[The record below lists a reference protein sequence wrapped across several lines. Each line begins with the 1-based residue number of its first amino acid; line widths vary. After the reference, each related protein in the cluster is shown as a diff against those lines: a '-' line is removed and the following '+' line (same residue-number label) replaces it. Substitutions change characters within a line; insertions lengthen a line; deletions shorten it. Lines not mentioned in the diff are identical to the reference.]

1 MAAPRR
7 RPEQVGELVR
17 QVIAEALL
25 REVRDPRIRLVTVTR
40 VTVTGDLSL
49 ARVFVSVSGDE
60 TDREA
65 ALAGLESASGFLR
78 ARVARAL
85 HNRTTPELVFEPDRG
100 AEHAHRIDQILG
112 ELRRAEEGRGGAP

>member
-25 REVRDPRIRLVTVTR
+25 REVRDPRIKLVTVTR

-49 ARVFVSVSGDE
+49 ARVYVTASGDDA
-60 TDREA
+60 DRDA

-78 ARVARAL
+78 SRVAKAL
-85 HNRTTPELVFEPDRG
+85 NGRTTPELVFEPDRG
-100 AEHAHRIDQILG
+100 TEHAQRIDQILG
-112 ELRRAEEGRGGAP
+112 ELRRADEGRAP